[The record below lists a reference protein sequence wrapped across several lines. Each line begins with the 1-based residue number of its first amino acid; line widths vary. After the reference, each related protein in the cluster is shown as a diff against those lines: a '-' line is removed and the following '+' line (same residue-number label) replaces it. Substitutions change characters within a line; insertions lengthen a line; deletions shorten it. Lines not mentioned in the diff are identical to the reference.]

1 MREYISLT
9 PESLQNFAAEA
20 LRCTMIVSPM
30 VTITRSI
37 WNRVPFFSAP
47 PSGMH
52 CRMAASR
59 SANSALSSICS
70 TFTQP
75 DWLGSWP

>member
-1 MREYISLT
+1 MVTDDRLAHGDHHALDLEQGAL
-9 PESLQNFAAEA
+9 LLRAA
-20 LRCTMIVSPM
+20 LRDALQDGP
-30 VTITRSI
+30 
-37 WNRVPFFSAP
+37 
-47 PSGMH
+47 
-52 CRMAASR
+52 ASR